1 MVQSTT
7 IHVTSDETFDSLLQE
22 LDQMKNQ
29 FKTICQKVKYLK
41 KNYNKR
47 KNTNVKSGFVKPVN
61 VSSELAS
68 FLEIDTDEKVS
79 RSYVNKKIN
88 EYIKSN
94 NLQVETFK
102 QTFTID
108 NKLSTIFTLDEGSVV
123 NYFKMQ
129 TFLKHHYP
137 KNVTFVSH

>member
-1 MVQSTT
+1 MVQSPTT
-7 IHVTSDETFDSLLQE
+7 AITSDETFDSILHE
-22 LDQMKNQ
+22 LDNMRNQ
-29 FKTICQKVKYLK
+29 FKNICQKVKYLK

-47 KNTNVKSGFVKPVN
+47 KNTNVKSGFVKPVH

-68 FLEIDTDEKVS
+68 FLEIENTEKVS

-88 EYIKSN
+88 EYIKNN

-102 QTFTID
+102 QTFTVD
-108 NKLSTIFTLDEGSVV
+108 DQLSIIFGLDKGSVV

-129 TFLKHHYP
+129 TYLKHHYP
-137 KNVTFVSH
+137 KIVNIDSP